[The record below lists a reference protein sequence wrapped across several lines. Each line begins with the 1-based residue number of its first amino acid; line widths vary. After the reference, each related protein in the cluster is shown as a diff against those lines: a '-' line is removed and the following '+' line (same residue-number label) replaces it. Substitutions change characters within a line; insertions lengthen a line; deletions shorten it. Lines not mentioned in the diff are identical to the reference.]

1 MKNTNSKITTNNVKN
16 SNIEKISTDDLDDA
30 LKELE
35 EQYKK
40 YNLDNVS
47 KELDEQ
53 IKLLKEEKNKDK
65 MN

>member
-1 MKNTNSKITTNNVKN
+1 MSKIA
-16 SNIEKISTDDLDDA
+16 ISKRYQSDDLDNA

-47 KELDEQ
+47 KKSEER
-53 IKLLKEEKNKDK
+53 IKLLKKEKNKDK

>member
-1 MKNTNSKITTNNVKN
+1 MSKIA
-16 SNIEKISTDDLDDA
+16 ISRRYQSDDLDDA